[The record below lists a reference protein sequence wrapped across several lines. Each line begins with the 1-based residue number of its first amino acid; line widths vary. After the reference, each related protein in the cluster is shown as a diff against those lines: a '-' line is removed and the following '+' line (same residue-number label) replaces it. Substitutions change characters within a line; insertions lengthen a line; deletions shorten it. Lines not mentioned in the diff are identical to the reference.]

1 MPLVHPADVPPTFR
15 DLLTSMHAG
24 EPQPGADGGLRQ
36 LDDTTRVADDEG
48 MVLFTLAGSAPLA
61 DTLEIGLAYGFST
74 AYLLAAQA
82 ARGARAGRHV
92 AVDPYQ
98 DSDWE
103 GIGLAVAR
111 RLIEK
116 SSVLDAASFR
126 HLPQRSEHA
135 LVDLDRAGAQ
145 FGLTFIDG
153 YHRFDDV
160 LVDFTLAARLTPH
173 DGVIVLH
180 DMWLD
185 SIAAVAGFVRSNRGD
200 FAEIDTGCGNLFAVR
215 RVGDDERNWDHF
227 AAFPMR

>member
-1 MPLVHPADVPPTFR
+1 MPLGHPGNLPAAFR
-15 DLLTSMHAG
+15 DRLTSMHAG
-24 EPQPGADGGLRQ
+24 EPQPGADGRLHQ
-36 LDDTTRVADDEG
+36 LDDTTRIADDEG
-48 MVLFTLAGSAPLA
+48 MALFTLAGSAPLA

-74 AYLLAAQA
+74 AYLLAAQE
-82 ARGARAGRHV
+82 ARGAAAGCHV

-98 DSDWE
+98 DRDWE
-103 GIGLAVAR
+103 GIGLAVAHG
-111 RLIEK
+111 LIEQ
-116 SSVLDAASFR
+116 SSGLDAASFR

-135 LVDLDRAGAQ
+135 LVDLDRARAR

-160 LVDFTLAARLTPH
+160 LVDFTLAARLTPC

-185 SIAAVAGFVRSNRGD
+185 SIAAVAGFVRSNRRD
-200 FAEIDTGCGNLFAVR
+200 FAEIDTGCDNLFAVR